1 MRNALRGLTG
11 VVAFLLVWEVVGH
24 SGLVPQSYFPP
35 ASTVLVRLVEILG
48 QSSFL
53 LDAIATLLAWVISLG
68 LAVVIAVPLGLLFGS
83 APTVRLATGTIVEFL
98 RPIPSVA
105 LIPLAILVLGTG
117 PSSKIALAVFA
128 SVWPILLNTVYALG
142 ELDPQLS
149 ETARAYGVRGWRK
162 ALRVHLPGA
171 APFIATGVRV
181 SAGIALIVLISTELL
196 SGASGG
202 IGYFIHN
209 ASGAEERMDV
219 VLAAVIVAG
228 VLGYLVNAGL
238 EGVRRRW
245 LDWGS
250 QEEAT

>member
-98 RPIPSVA
+98 RPIPSDR
-105 LIPLAILVLGTG
+105 
-117 PSSKIALAVFA
+117 K
-128 SVWPILLNTVYALG
+128 SVV
-142 ELDPQLS
+142 
-149 ETARAYGVRGWRK
+149 
-162 ALRVHLPGA
+162 
-171 APFIATGVRV
+171 
-181 SAGIALIVLISTELL
+181 
-196 SGASGG
+196 
-202 IGYFIHN
+202 
-209 ASGAEERMDV
+209 
-219 VLAAVIVAG
+219 
-228 VLGYLVNAGL
+228 
-238 EGVRRRW
+238 
-245 LDWGS
+245 
-250 QEEAT
+250 